1 MIGSAPS
8 VSSKTL
14 STGDA
19 FKVAWWGRWIIL
31 ATVTATVLAAASN
44 ALQRTVPHEAKMLLN
59 LREGG
64 TGATNDV
71 ELVREHSFHELL
83 GSTAVAEVLTTKHQM
98 LPKVFPENWNQE
110 TKSWNRPP
118 REGAL
123 GNLRKRLRAYLSIP
137 PWQEPDASSL
147 AEYLGRIRWLVRWET
162 PGVIEVSFRHPDP
175 DFARSFLELTLESG
189 DSVLRRQDR
198 RRLISRMKHLRSRL
212 ASTSVVEYRRSLV
225 AQIAAIQ
232 QQLLLIDMSPRYAF
246 GVLDGPYVSINRGAW
261 SDVKLTLCLALAGSL
276 ALGFAISLTAH
287 GLRGTRRTDR
297 RRRIR

>member
-59 LREGG
+59 LREHSTG
-64 TGATNDV
+64 TT
-71 ELVREHSFHELL
+71 ELVREHSFRELL
-83 GSTAVAEVLTTKHQM
+83 GSTAVAEVLATKHRM

-137 PWQEPDASSL
+137 PWQEPDARLL
-147 AEYLGRIRWLVRWET
+147 AEYLGRIRWLERSET

-212 ASTSVVEYRRSLV
+212 ASISVVEYRRSLV

-232 QQLLLIDMSPRYAF
+232 QQLLLIDMSPHYAF

-261 SDVKLTLCLALAGSL
+261 SDVKLTLCFALAGSL

-287 GLRGTRRTDR
+287 GLRGTRRIDR